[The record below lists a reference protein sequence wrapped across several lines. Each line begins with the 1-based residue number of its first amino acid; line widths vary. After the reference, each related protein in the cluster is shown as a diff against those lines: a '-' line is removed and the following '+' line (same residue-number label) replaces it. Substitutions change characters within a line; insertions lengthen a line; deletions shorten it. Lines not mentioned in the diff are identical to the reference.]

1 MKQYFSFQ
9 WHITDDC
16 AQRRRKA
23 GRDLRRLSGQGDQRA
38 PWQDQAGQFPSPHG
52 DSGQLCFPGTAQ
64 HRGRPEADERFLRRA
79 DRHYVLCAEAV
90 FIFGGRL
97 RGRSGKHDA
106 GGGRFGD
113 RLLLYRAGLACV
125 CRPLR
130 AGSVEKMAY
139 SYGSLR
145 RDAARSGLSPRG
157 RPAPHTQAKKG
168 RPGSLYP
175 GKMKTPC

>member
-16 AQRRRKA
+16 AQRRRTA
-23 GRDLRRLSGQGDQRA
+23 GRDFRRLSGQGDQRA

-97 RGRSGKHDA
+97 RGCGGEHDA
-106 GGGRFGD
+106 GSGRFGD
-113 RLLLYRAGLACV
+113 RFLLYRAGLACV

-130 AGSVEKMAY
+130 AGSVEKWRIPTDHYAVMQLVLGY
-139 SYGSLR
+139 
-145 RDAARSGLSPRG
+145 PREG
-157 RPAPHTQAKKG
+157 DRHPTPKPRKEDLV
-168 RPGSLYP
+168 LYIRER
-175 GKMKTPC
+175 